1 MNAGAAPRGQR
12 WPLYAGGVIL
22 LLILLLSLLRHHM
35 QPERLSASLLAQA
48 EAATGLSLKLAVPAD
63 VSLWPDLNIVLRGL
77 EARSEAGARP
87 LLTAE
92 RVELALPWGTLWG
105 REIELTALRLQ
116 RPQLDRDALAHWLSA
131 RPSAVGPAA
140 PPKLPR
146 LAAELAISEGRVFGR
161 AAESWELGGIDLQ
174 LSRLMPGEDFR
185 LSLALEYREGAL
197 RMPLQADAA
206 GQLHAPGMPLELAPL
221 ALRWLDPGRE
231 GEELLRLNGQLELAW
246 PHRLQL
252 LLEGRGQHWPQA
264 WPALP
269 QALDESPGD
278 YALALE
284 FVGTPEGRGPLRAR
298 FSRESLQAELQ
309 ADAAELLDWIA
320 LPGPRSLP
328 PAEFRAAMPLIEQ
341 QGLRIEGLQIELREA
356 ETDADADADAD

>member
-1 MNAGAAPRGQR
+1 VNASAAPRGQR
-12 WPLYAGGVIL
+12 WPLYAGGVIV

-35 QPERLSASLLAQA
+35 QPERLSATLLAEA

-92 RVELALPWGTLWG
+92 RVELALPWGALWG

-116 RPQLDRDALAHWLSA
+116 RPQLDRDALANWLSA
-131 RPSAVGPAA
+131 RPGTVGPAA
-140 PPKLPR
+140 PPELPR

-161 AAESWELGGIDLQ
+161 AADSWELGGIDLQ
-174 LSRLMPGEDFR
+174 LSRLLPGEDFR
-185 LSLALEYREGAL
+185 LGLALEYREGAL
-197 RMPLQADAA
+197 RLPLQADAA
-206 GQLHAPGMPLELAPL
+206 GLLHASGMPLELAPL
-221 ALRWLDPGRE
+221 ALRWLDPERE
-231 GEELLRLNGQLELAW
+231 GEELLRLNGHLELAW

-252 LLEGRGQHWPQA
+252 LLEGRGRHWPQA
-264 WPALP
+264 WPPLP
-269 QALDESPGD
+269 QMAGEPTSE

-284 FVGTPEGRGPLRAR
+284 FVGTPAGLGPLTAR
-298 FSRESLQAELQ
+298 FSRGSLQADLQ
-309 ADAAELLDWIA
+309 ADAAELLGWITR
-320 LPGPRSLP
+320 PGPRSLP
-328 PAEFRAAMPLIEQ
+328 PAQFRAAMPLIEQ

-356 ETDADADADAD
+356 EIEADAD